1 MKHFKS
7 FFQTFNPFYKPS
19 AEVLARLELE
29 DAKRALLEAQSG
41 MEYAKAMVM
50 YRTEQIERLS
60 KVVKNV

>member
-1 MKHFKS
+1 MNFKT
-7 FFQTFNPFYKPS
+7 FFQNINPLHKPS
-19 AEVLARLELE
+19 ADVLARLELE